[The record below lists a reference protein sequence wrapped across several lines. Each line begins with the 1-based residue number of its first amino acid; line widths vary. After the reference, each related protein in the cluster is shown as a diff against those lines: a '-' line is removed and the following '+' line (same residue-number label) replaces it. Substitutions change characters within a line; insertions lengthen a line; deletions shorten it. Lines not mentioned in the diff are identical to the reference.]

1 MNAAI
6 ENFRKGMLAL
16 GCSNQQAEEEIIH
29 LVAAELVN
37 RRRALEDNLKDY
49 LKALADDE
57 LLDFGA
63 LAASGAGEEGGAR

>member
-29 LVAAELVN
+29 LVAGELA
-37 RRRALEDNLKDY
+37 RRRRVLEDNLEDY
-49 LKALADDE
+49 LKALPDDE
-57 LLDFGA
+57 LMDFED
-63 LAASGAGEEGGAR
+63 LAASGAEVKGGEQ

>member
-29 LVAAELVN
+29 LVAGELA
-37 RRRALEDNLKDY
+37 RRRRVLKYNLEDY

-57 LLDFGA
+57 LMDFED
-63 LAASGAGEEGGAR
+63 LAASGAEEKGGEQ